1 MGWKEYRD
9 TARAGMQL
17 RKAAASMELNLVEDM
32 QSKMKR
38 FYRLI
43 SGKRM
48 TGENVEE
55 DAWV

>member
-9 TARAGMQL
+9 AACAGMQL
-17 RKAAASMELNLVEDM
+17 RKAAASMELNLVEDV
-32 QSKMKR
+32 QSKMKH
-38 FYRLI
+38 YYGLI

-55 DAWV
+55 DTWV